1 MDLSPE
7 ALEALHDFEAEVE
20 VELADGARY
29 GGIGDWAGKM
39 VGQSVRIAALL
50 ELASRAGSDAD
61 LLKGPISRRSMEN
74 AVAIVRALG
83 SHALAV
89 LEPTNKS
96 IALLRYVLNRA
107 RDLVQNPPP
116 PENGGASLRNL
127 YELTKGRSAIG
138 DMDDLNAIVEKL
150 GECGC
155 VRLLE
160 TPTNGPGR
168 PPSPTVE
175 VHPCLSESI
184 RTIRTIRDGDQRAT
198 DSVNLDDLLDV
209 GASP

>member
-1 MDLSPE
+1 
-7 ALEALHDFEAEVE
+7 
-20 VELADGARY
+20 
-29 GGIGDWAGKM
+29 
-39 VGQSVRIAALL
+39 
-50 ELASRAGSDAD
+50 
-61 LLKGPISRRSMEN
+61 MEN

-116 PENGGASLRNL
+116 PEKGGPTLRNL
-127 YELTKGRSAIG
+127 YERTKGRSGI
-138 DMDDLNAIVEKL
+138 DNMEDLHGIVEKL
-150 GECGC
+150 VERGC

-184 RTIRTIRDGDQRAT
+184 RTIRTNGAGDAPAVTPTNGNQRPAPREHEHCEQA
-198 DSVNLDDLLDV
+198 DLELDDLLRV
-209 GASP
+209 EARI